1 MNIKPITANL
11 TEITTSSKDQILV
24 SYSTPVAARVE
35 GAYYKTVQK
44 FSKTTSRHISKWL
57 EKVNATEKEQSF
69 FDNLLAIKA

>member
-24 SYSTPVAARVE
+24 SYSTPVAARIE
-35 GAYYKTVQK
+35 GVYYKTSQK

-57 EKVNATEKEQSF
+57 ESIKATEKEQSF
-69 FDNLLAIKA
+69 FDNLLAVNA